1 MLNKSTTL
9 GVEVYDTY
17 DNKFSPD
24 QQRIIP
30 LRLNESFYGL
40 DYSFS
45 KNNTQI
51 NITGLIPGLYP
62 IIIKDDSSQILSN
75 IATIEVFEKLNVYP
89 PYLLLVPGSEYTLEV
104 TGGPKNKENVQIKY
118 EILDPQ
124 IANVSSYYPKV
135 IKNKLNI

>member
-9 GVEVYDTY
+9 GIEVYDTY

-62 IIIKDDSSQILSN
+62 IIIKDESSQILSN
-75 IATIEVFEKLNVYP
+75 IATIEIFDKLNVYP

-104 TGGPKNKENVQIKY
+104 TGGPKNKENVR
-118 EILDPQ
+118 LF
-124 IANVSSYYPKV
+124 
-135 IKNKLNI
+135 